1 MLYRCPVLFGL
12 PFSPMPRRAAQPLR
26 CSSPVLVSSKTGWA
40 CPVALIHEA
49 GMVLIPY
56 VILVALAASR
66 PAASVNAVS
75 AIIGVNAAWTA
86 ASSLLL
92 VSGWVAPTL
101 LGFAFVL
108 GQTFAVGAFGV
119 IQYVCLRHAGSAAT
133 A

>member
-1 MLYRCPVLFGL
+1 M
-12 PFSPMPRRAAQPLR
+12 
-26 CSSPVLVSSKTGWA
+26 
-40 CPVALIHEA
+40 PVALMHEA
-49 GMVLIPY
+49 GMVLTPY

-108 GQTFAVGAFGV
+108 GQAFAVGAFGV

>member
-1 MLYRCPVLFGL
+1 M
-12 PFSPMPRRAAQPLR
+12 
-26 CSSPVLVSSKTGWA
+26 
-40 CPVALIHEA
+40 HEA
-49 GMVLIPY
+49 GMVLIPC
-56 VILVALAASR
+56 VVLVALAASR

-108 GQTFAVGAFGV
+108 GQAFAVGAFGV